1 MAINEE
7 QITTEQAEGCIAL
20 VTMTLF
26 ALFASIAV
34 GFLFGA
40 GYGFAAAAAIS
51 LIYYLV
57 LRIGAKME
65 KRRSGE

>member
-1 MAINEE
+1 M
-7 QITTEQAEGCIAL
+7 

-51 LIYYLV
+51 LVYYLV
-57 LRIGAKME
+57 LKIGAKRE